1 MPAPTSY
8 SHNLTVSLTLV
19 LSLLGGG
26 FTNAAPIDGYKVVAR
41 YPHSTDSYTGS
52 L

>member
-26 FTNAAPIDGYKVVAR
+26 FNISMGCFGKAQASMDAPR
-41 YPHSTDSYTGS
+41 
-52 L
+52 